1 MNGGEHGEQQRRR
14 RHPDSNDHGCHTP
27 NGGTTTFY
35 GTFERSSVTPD
46 DLCVVSLGPQSPG
59 CTSSVGE
66 AQGAEVIC
74 SSVTARSQPH
84 RFSNPPCPSS
94 HNISEWTE
102 LGKTS
107 APVTPKHFTKEAN
120 KAQRWKG
127 SLIASTS
134 LWQVA
139 GVRVSEGTD
148 CCFVPVIS
156 SKWNSLRGGGG
167 YGINNS
173 DQGGSWKRGFCSS
186 LSEAFPGVIWGTA
199 RGSLL
204 YPVAGLLSFGC
215 SWGWFSNRGQTS
227 HPKVPSLTLDFAFP
241 PVKGPLLP

>member
-1 MNGGEHGEQQRRR
+1 MGESTENSKDECIQ
-14 RHPDSNDHGCHTP
+14 TA
-27 NGGTTTFY
+27 TTT
-35 GTFERSSVTPD
+35 GATP
-46 DLCVVSLGPQSPG
+46 LMEAPPPSTALSRALQSPLTIYALSHSGLSHPG